1 MVATNVVHL
10 GILDQAPDLG
20 LLQVVKS
27 VVVGSTQIRAH
38 TPVVACNHH
47 TAPTRRLRR
56 LDAVLDTKTGL
67 LDGILQD
74 GGVLV
79 VADTAEV
86 YDAVVGQEVLGAA
99 GGVLGSAAS
108 NELGI
113 VVVEELLVERLVGVL
128 GEDGVVGLQ
137 VVLGEELIAAEGLDV
152 WKGRERGAVS
162 KSLFYRAGESYP
174 VVDQGSFRELTEERI
189 LQSQETVFLSS
200 SHFVQLRCS
209 ISC

>member
-20 LLQVVKS
+20 LLQVIKS

-38 TPVVACNHH
+38 APVVACNHH
-47 TAPTRRLRR
+47 TAPARRLRR
-56 LDAVLDTKTGL
+56 LDAVLDTKTSL

-152 WKGRERGAVS
+152 CKGRERGAVS
-162 KSLFYRAGESYP
+162 KSLFHRAGESYS

-189 LQSQETVFLSS
+189 LQSQETEFFSS
-200 SHFVQLRCS
+200 SHFVQLRWS